1 MTATAYRFHS
11 IEADGPWTSPPFSP
25 ADRRHI
31 VQGVIG
37 GFIMGRPRW
46 AEDLDGNFIYGLD
59 AKGKEVKAAP
69 TYVPEPTLR
78 RRGKNKPK
86 GEAKHATR
94 KKSPAQLDREIT
106 EALSKSRGPTA
117 HATRHATMDQAHV
130 DPSKLRVGQRF
141 DHIGH
146 IYEITKIGRDKA
158 RTVQI
163 ARRSSDSFGKEFLID
178 HRSFPARAF
187 DRQHLKPL

>member
-1 MTATAYRFHS
+1 MTETAYRFHS

-25 ADRRHI
+25 AERRHI

-69 TYVPEPTLR
+69 AYAPKPTPR

-86 GEAKHATR
+86 DTVQHATR
-94 KKSPAQLDREIT
+94 KKSPAQLDREIA
-106 EALSKSRGPTA
+106 EALSKSRGSTA
-117 HATRHATMDQAHV
+117 HATMSPTRV

-141 DHIGH
+141 DYIGH
-146 IYEITKIGRDKA
+146 VYEITKIGRDKA

-163 ARRSSDSFGKEFLID
+163 ARRSKDAFGKEFLID
-178 HRSFPARAF
+178 HRSFPAQHF
-187 DRQHLKPL
+187 DRQHLRPL

>member
-1 MTATAYRFHS
+1 MALIAHRFHT

-25 ADRRHI
+25 AERRHI

-69 TYVPEPTLR
+69 TYAPEPTPR

-86 GEAKHATR
+86 GTVQHATR
-94 KKSPAQLDREIT
+94 KKSPAQLDREIA
-106 EALSKSRGPTA
+106 EALSKSRGSTA
-117 HATRHATMDQAHV
+117 HATRHATMAQARV

-163 ARRSSDSFGKEFLID
+163 ARRSKDSFGKETLLD
-178 HRSFPARAF
+178 HRSFPSRDF
-187 DRQHLKPL
+187 DRQHLRAV